1 MLSGS
6 IARRYARALYAIGEE
21 QGTLVVLVREVQRV
35 AETWEG
41 SEELRTNVTS
51 PMVKEEARR
60 AMWIAVA
67 QKLGASL
74 VTRSFPSMLRDR
86 NRLVY
91 LPAIARE
98 LAEMGDRKENRLR
111 AEVAGAAPVP
121 ADVVARLRG
130 VLERRTG
137 KTVVLT
143 SRHDPSLIGG
153 MVTKVGNL
161 LYDGSLKTQ
170 LERMKESMLG
180 R

>member
-6 IARRYARALYAIGEE
+6 IARRYARALFAIGEE
-21 QGTLVVLVREVQRV
+21 QGTLVALVREVQRA

-41 SEELRTNVTS
+41 SAELRTNVTS

-60 AMWIAVA
+60 AMWGAVA
-67 QKLGASL
+67 QKLAVSRI
-74 VTRSFPSMLRDR
+74 TRSFLDMLLDR
-86 NRLVY
+86 NRLPY
-91 LPAIARE
+91 LPSIARE
-98 LAEMGDRKENRLR
+98 LSEMGDRKENRLR
-111 AEVAGAAPVP
+111 AEVASAKPVA

-130 VLERRTG
+130 VLERQTG

-143 SRHDPSLIGG
+143 TRQDPALIGG